1 FRSLRQKMDDSLRAS
16 DAHATSDAHGTL
28 ALLQNLSHRA
38 GFVALEE
45 RVLVEQKNTA
55 RASADAEVF
64 HGRLR
69 ALISFYANAG
79 EYARAVELLEAE
91 SATDSARGQFAYAS
105 LLAEYSRL
113 TGDGARE
120 LAALRSYYEAPRPE
134 SVAQTDPMVERYF
147 NVLYDSGQQGRE
159 ELGRRAQEPS
169 QYSIQLV
176 NFLIARGE
184 RELAHAAVA
193 SADLPAAWKLARSA
207 QLSLA
212 LREFDARAEADF
224 VAALRP
230 ASIGELL
237 GAKHVKDAAGDQ
249 LAFDDWL
256 RLETEDRKSTRLNS
270 SHSQISYAV
279 FCLKK

>member
-1 FRSLRQKMDDSLRAS
+1 IRDLTVTGVQ
-16 DAHATSDAHGTL
+16 TC
-28 ALLQNLSHRA
+28 ALPILCC
-38 GFVALEE
+38 
-45 RVLVEQKNTA
+45 
-55 RASADAEVF
+55 
-64 HGRLR
+64 
-69 ALISFYANAG
+69 I
-79 EYARAVELLEAE
+79 
-91 SATDSARGQFAYAS
+91 
-105 LLAEYSRL
+105 
-113 TGDGARE
+113 
-120 LAALRSYYEAPRPE
+120 
-134 SVAQTDPMVERYF
+134 
-147 NVLYDSGQQGRE
+147 
-159 ELGRRAQEPS
+159 AQEPS

-249 LAFDDWL
+249 LAFDDW
-256 RLETEDRKSTRLNS
+256 S
-270 SHSQISYAV
+270 
-279 FCLKK
+279 